1 MARNKYSPFLLDL
14 DLTYKAVAYPG
25 LRFKDFSECFG
36 TERLTKSYT
45 RLGSLYQLDS
55 QLDPVQ
61 FLHFSAH
68 NGAKVLFRKI
78 FGT

>member
-1 MARNKYSPFLLDL
+1 MCNETQLNNRLLHIPV
-14 DLTYKAVAYPG
+14 YG
-25 LRFKDFSECFG
+25 LQFKDFSECFG